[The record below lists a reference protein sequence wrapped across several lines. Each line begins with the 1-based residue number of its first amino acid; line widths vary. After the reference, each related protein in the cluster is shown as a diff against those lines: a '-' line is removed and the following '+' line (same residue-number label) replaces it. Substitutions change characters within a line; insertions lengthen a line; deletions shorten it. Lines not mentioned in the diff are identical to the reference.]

1 MKIYEMDIAHFAHHR
16 CTPSRAMDEE
26 VEEVKKRFR

>member
-16 CTPSRAMDEE
+16 CTPFRTMDKE
-26 VEEVKKRFR
+26 VEEVMIRFR